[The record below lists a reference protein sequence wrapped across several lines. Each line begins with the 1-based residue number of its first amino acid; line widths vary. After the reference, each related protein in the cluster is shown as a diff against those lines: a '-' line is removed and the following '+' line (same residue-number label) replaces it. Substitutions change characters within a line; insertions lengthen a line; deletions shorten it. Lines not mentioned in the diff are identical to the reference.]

1 MKVALVTTCFPA
13 STDTMGGGVEAACFN
28 LASAMHKSDTIEV
41 TVIHIRSQ
49 YDGKTGTEVTQV
61 NGIRVYRIGTA
72 RGMALPFWLLYRA
85 PKLINSLLLEEGIT
99 LAHFQGSALWAGSC
113 RVPTVLTIHGLNER
127 DTMYRGIKLTRRLRW
142 LANMAL
148 EVPARRRAPNV
159 ILINPYVKAFLGR
172 MSGKRTW
179 LIENAVS
186 DSFFTVIR
194 CPQRFRILSVG
205 RISELKNTEL
215 VIKAFASLASTGSEW
230 QLRLAGA
237 GLDSAYGRSCR
248 RLATAMG
255 VGQRVHFLGAL
266 TIPRLQE
273 ELSLASCMALCS
285 LQENAPL
292 SISEAMASG
301 VPVLASAVGGIPFM
315 VKEGVTGR
323 LVEPGSIASV
333 RSGLMRLHY
342 EDDCG
347 AMGQAA
353 RIYALARSKASE
365 VGARTIAA
373 YHEVMAA
380 PLVQR
385 RMPSI

>member
-1 MKVALVTTCFPA
+1 ME
-13 STDTMGGGVEAACFN
+13 GGVEAACFN
-28 LASAMHKSDTIEV
+28 LGSALHRSGAVEV
-41 TVIHIRSQ
+41 TVLCVGIR
-49 YDGKTGTEVTQV
+49 YDGKPGVEVTQID
-61 NGIRVYRIGTA
+61 GLRVYRIGTPKGVA
-72 RGMALPFWLLYRA
+72 RPIWVLYWA
-85 PKLINSLLLEEGIT
+85 PKLINSLLLEEGIM

-148 EVPARRRAPNV
+148 EAPARRRAPNV
-159 ILINPYVKAFLGR
+159 ILISPYVKAFLGR
-172 MSGKRTW
+172 MSDKRTW
-179 LIENAVS
+179 LIENAVA
-186 DSFFTVIR
+186 DSFFTVHR

-205 RISELKNTEL
+205 RISRLKNTEL
-215 VIKAFASLASTGSEW
+215 LIKAFASLACHGSEW

-237 GLDSAYGRSCR
+237 GLDSAYGSSCR

-255 VGQRVHFLGAL
+255 VGQRVHFLGGL

-285 LQENAPL
+285 LQEHAPL

-342 EDDCG
+342 EDDLG
-347 AMGQAA
+347 TMGQAA
-353 RIYALARSKASE
+353 KEYALARYKASE

-373 YHEVMAA
+373 YHEVMAS

-385 RMPSI
+385 RIASI